1 MTWKT
6 ITQEFIGITQS
17 SILEVK
23 QDNLY
28 NHLYLWNFAYPIS
41 HYSNKKSFSVVKKAM
56 MSFSKSVHFTNP
68 SILFLN
74 SHSSGVCLEHRLIF
88 KEIINTWEFETSF
101 LSQLRVNRKN
111 WTGWSTS

>member
-23 QDNLY
+23 QDDLY
-28 NHLYLWNFAYPIS
+28 NHLFLWNFAYPIS

-74 SHSSGVCLEHRLIF
+74 SHMPQGCVS
-88 KEIINTWEFETSF
+88 NTDWS
-101 LSQLRVNRKN
+101 LRKL
-111 WTGWSTS
+111 